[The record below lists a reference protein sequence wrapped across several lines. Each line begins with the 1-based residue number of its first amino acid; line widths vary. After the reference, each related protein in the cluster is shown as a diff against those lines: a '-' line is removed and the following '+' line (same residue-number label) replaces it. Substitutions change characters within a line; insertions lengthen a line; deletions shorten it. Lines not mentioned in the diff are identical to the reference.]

1 MKTFITSILL
11 FVLMAG
17 ELAAHL
23 PNGAWAPPTTPA
35 TNVTFSA
42 IDGDRMAVQWV
53 KGNGASRIVI
63 ARKDGAVTATP
74 QNGVNYNASAA
85 LGAGNEIAPGEFI
98 VFNGTGNSFTLTG
111 LTANNTYHVAVFE
124 YNGTG
129 ATIEYLVNNPARN
142 SWSTLSAP
150 TTQPTLPVLSNIIGH
165 SMSLGWKKGNGNGR
179 IVIARE
185 GAAVNVNPTDLVNYT
200 ANGTFGSGSQIG
212 NGNYVVY
219 EGSGESAAIDNL
231 KPATIYHFSIFEYS
245 GNQGY
250 VYATTNP
257 ASISGTTL
265 PRPTVPASAFA
276 FTTIEGDRLGISM
289 QRGNGTGRII
299 IAKQGSPVT
308 AVPEDGVTYTGNTTF
323 GLGQE
328 IKPGEFVLSSGSS
341 NSYNVLG
348 LTAGTTYHF
357 AVYEF
362 DGSGTGTAYLTATG
376 LMASQSTV
384 TAPTQAASNISFSN
398 LQSSSVT
405 IQWTN
410 GNGAKRL
417 VVMRRTDPVNSLP
430 VDLKTYSASS
440 GFGSGTTIGGGYS
453 VYSNTGNSV
462 TVTGLAGGATYHV
475 AIFEYNGSTQPVYI
489 TTGFPT
495 GTFSTSQAP
504 TQAAT
509 TMQFTNIEGNKMKMT
524 WQPGNGNR
532 KLVIARAGEAVSFK
546 PTDNTNYSASPI
558 LGSGEQV
565 APGEY
570 VIYNNGGSNEV
581 NISNLAPGAT
591 YHFAVFEYNNISGAN
606 YYLTNPYLSGSHGT
620 ISAPTTNSTALS
632 FTSTNGSSL
641 SLSWVKGN
649 GGNRLILARAG
660 SAVDAT
666 PADFSSYTN
675 NASFG
680 TGAQLGTGNFVV
692 YNNSGNTATITN
704 LQPGITYHFKV
715 FEYNGSSAPVYLKA
729 GALTGSQATLE
740 RPSDASSD
748 LLYQSIEGNKMTVKW
763 TSGNG
768 TKRILIGRQG
778 APVSARPQEGVT
790 YTGNT
795 VFGSGQ
801 EIAPGEF
808 VLNNNIFP
816 EVSIT
821 NLLPNTVYHFAVFEY
836 DGSGANTRYLTSSFA
851 SGSQATIGQPS
862 VQAKTVQFSSI
873 ASNSINVNWTN
884 GNGASRMVIGRK
896 GAPVNIT
903 PQDLQM
909 YSNNASFGAA
919 STLVGPDHYCVF
931 KGTTSNVTVTSLT
944 PGTTYYFAVFE
955 YNGFAGP
962 VYNPSITAIGSAT
975 TLGPPATPAGTIV
988 FSNAGVGTALTL
1000 NWTNGSGQKRLVLV
1014 KEGNA
1019 VDALPTDNVSYSAN
1033 TFFGS
1038 GDQLGTGNYAVHNGT
1053 GDNVTITNLSAGK
1066 TYHVAVF
1073 EYNQFVSGPL
1083 YLLNNPARASFSGFL
1098 LPVRLL
1104 SFSGNLTGDKAI
1116 LTWKTAAE
1124 INSKQFIIE
1133 RSADG
1138 SQYATIGSV
1147 SASGNSDL
1155 VKAYTFEDR
1164 NVLPIGYYRLRMV
1177 DEDGRS
1183 ELSKVIKLEHRSSGQ
1198 ASWQLYPTRVSTN
1211 VNLSINSNQQ
1221 ERITIQVLD
1230 MNGRLVKKEQRDVVK
1245 GVNIITI
1252 QVAGLTQGIYVVHGT
1267 VGGEKFSERFVK
1279 E

>member
-23 PNGAWAPPTTPA
+23 PNGVWTAPTTPA
-35 TNVTFSA
+35 TNVTFSSV
-42 IDGDRMAVQWV
+42 DGDRMAVQWI
-53 KGNGASRIVI
+53 KGNGTSRIVI

-74 QNGVNYNASAA
+74 QNGVNYNASAT
-85 LGAGNEIAPGEFI
+85 LGGGNEIAPGEFI
-98 VFNGTGNSFTLTG
+98 VFNGSGNSFMLTG

-142 SWSTLSAP
+142 SWATLSAP
-150 TTQPTLPVLSNIIGH
+150 ATQPTLPVLSNIIGH
-165 SMSLGWKKGNGNGR
+165 SLTLGWKKGNGSGR

-200 ANGTFGSGSQIG
+200 ANSSFGTGSQIG
-212 NGNYVVY
+212 TGNYVVY
-219 EGSGESAAIDNL
+219 EGSGETANIDNL
-231 KPATIYHFSIFEYS
+231 KPSTAYHFAIFEYS

-257 ASISGTTL
+257 ATISGTTL
-265 PRPTVPASAFA
+265 PRPTVPASAFS
-276 FTTIEGDRLGISM
+276 FTTIEGDRMGISM
-289 QRGNGTGRII
+289 QRGNGVGRII
-299 IAKQGSPVT
+299 IAKQGGPVT
-308 AVPEDGVTYTGNTTF
+308 AVPEDGVTYTGSTTF

-328 IKPGEFVLSSGSS
+328 IKPGEFVLSSGTS

-348 LTAGTTYHF
+348 LSASTTYHF

-376 LMASQSTV
+376 LTASQSTV

-405 IQWTN
+405 IKWDN

-417 VVMRRTDPVNSLP
+417 VVMRRTDAVSGLP
-430 VDLKTYSASS
+430 VDLKTYSGSS
-440 GFGSGTTIGGGYS
+440 GFGSGATIGGGYS
-453 VYSNTGNSV
+453 VYSNTGNTV
-462 TVTGLAGGATYHV
+462 TVTGLAGGFTYHV
-475 AIFEYNGSTQPVYI
+475 AIFEYNGNTQPIYI
-489 TTGFPT
+489 TTDYPT
-495 GTFSTSQAP
+495 ASFSTSQAP

-509 TMQFTNIEGNKMKMT
+509 TMQFANIEGNKMKVT
-524 WQPGNGNR
+524 WLPGNGNR
-532 KLVIARAGEAVSFK
+532 RLVIARAGAAVTYK
-546 PTDNTNYSASPI
+546 PIDNTSYTASP
-558 LGSGEQV
+558 LFGSGEEV

-570 VIYNNGGSNEV
+570 VVYNNGGSNDV
-581 NISNLAPGAT
+581 TVSNLTPGST
-591 YHFAVFEYNNISGAN
+591 YHFAVFECNNISGSY
-606 YYLTNPYLSGSHGT
+606 YYLTNSYLSGSHGT
-620 ISAPTTNSTALS
+620 IGAPTTNSTALS
-632 FTSTNGSSL
+632 FTDINGSSL

-649 GGNRLILARAG
+649 GGNRLILAKAG

-666 PADFSSYTN
+666 PADLSSYTS

-680 TGAQLGTGNFVV
+680 TGAQLGTGNYVV
-692 YNNSGNTATITN
+692 YNNSGNTATVTN
-704 LQPGITYHFKV
+704 LLPGITYHFKV
-715 FEYNGSSAPVYLKA
+715 FEYNGASAPVYLVT
-729 GALTGSQATLE
+729 GVLTGSQATLE

-748 LLYQSIEGNKMTVKW
+748 LNYSSIEGNKMTVKW

-768 TKRILIGRQG
+768 AKRILIARKG
-778 APVSARPQEGVT
+778 APVSAIPQEGIT

-808 VLNNNIFP
+808 VLYNNIYP
-816 EVSIT
+816 EVAVT
-821 NLLPNTVYHFAVFEY
+821 NLLPNTVYHYAIFEY
-836 DGSGANTRYLTSSFA
+836 DGTGANTRYLTSSFA
-851 SGSQATIGQPS
+851 SGSQATMGQPS
-862 VQAKTVQFSSI
+862 LQAKTVQFSSI

-884 GNGASRMVIGRK
+884 GNGASRMVIARK
-896 GAPVNIT
+896 DAPVNIT

-909 YSNNASFGAA
+909 YSSNASFGTA
-919 STLVGPDHYCVF
+919 SALVGPEHYCVF
-931 KGTTSNVTVTSLT
+931 KGNNSNVTVTSLT

-955 YNGFAGP
+955 YNGSSGP
-962 VYNPSITAIGSAT
+962 VYNASLTAVGATT

-1014 KEGNA
+1014 KEDNA
-1019 VDALPTDNVSYSAN
+1019 VDAVPTDNVSYNSN

-1038 GDQLGTGNYAVHNGT
+1038 GDQLGSGNYAVHNGT
-1053 GDNVTITNLSAGK
+1053 GDNVTITNLLPGK

-1073 EYNQFVSGPL
+1073 EYNQFATGPL
-1083 YLLNNPARASFSGFL
+1083 YLATNPARASFSGFM

-1104 SFSGNLTGDKAI
+1104 SFSGTLSGDKAV
-1116 LTWKTAAE
+1116 LTWKTATE
-1124 INSKQFIIE
+1124 INSQQFIIE

-1138 SQYATIGSV
+1138 SQYANIGSV
-1147 SASGNSDL
+1147 RASGSSDL
-1155 VKAYTFEDR
+1155 VKVYTFEDR
-1164 NVLPIGYYRLRMV
+1164 NALRTGYYRLRMV

-1183 ELSKVIKLEHRSSGQ
+1183 ELSKVIKLENRSSGQ
-1198 ASWQLYPTRVSTN
+1198 ASWRLYPTKVSTN
-1211 VNLSINSNQQ
+1211 VNLSVNSNQS

-1230 MNGRLVKKEQRDVVK
+1230 MNGRLVKQEQRDVVK
-1245 GVNIITI
+1245 GANVITL
-1252 QVAGLTQGIYVVHGT
+1252 QMAGLTQGIYVIHGT
-1267 VGGEKFSERFVK
+1267 VGGDKFSERFVK